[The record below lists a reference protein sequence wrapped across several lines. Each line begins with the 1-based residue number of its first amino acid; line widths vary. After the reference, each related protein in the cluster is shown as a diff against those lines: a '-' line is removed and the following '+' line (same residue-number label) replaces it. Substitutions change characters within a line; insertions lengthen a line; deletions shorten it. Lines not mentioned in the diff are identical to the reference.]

1 MYRIRCIKRTFLSY
15 HIPVTCCSHMQFNN
29 LLVPEMHP
37 AFVGGA
43 GGSTPLMH
51 KVADPPKY
59 DAKPALG
66 GRL

>member
-1 MYRIRCIKRTFLSY
+1 
-15 HIPVTCCSHMQFNN
+15 MQFNN